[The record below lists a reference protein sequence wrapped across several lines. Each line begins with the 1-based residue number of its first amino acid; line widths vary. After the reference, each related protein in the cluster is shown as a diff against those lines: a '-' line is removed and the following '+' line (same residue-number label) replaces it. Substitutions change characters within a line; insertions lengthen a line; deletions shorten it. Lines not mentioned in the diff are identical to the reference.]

1 MAEFVR
7 INIAKR
13 WSATEFAEL
22 MSQMQFLADAALFA
36 DVKFDGQSPLY
47 FPFRRLR
54 RRTAYFDPYL
64 DVEDELKEE
73 ANLRR
78 LAVQSV
84 LRDYVPPIPNDLQ
97 VRKIN
102 YGSPGFADLAGV
114 GKVMEQLRIF
124 VTDITDRF
132 LHKDDRAIA
141 RESAAQDLLAKKL
154 KNAESL
160 LKLGEKLGLDPE
172 GKRILVSEILGADY
186 FLEGKV
192 ISGQITSVET
202 VEG

>member
-1 MAEFVR
+1 
-7 INIAKR
+7 
-13 WSATEFAEL
+13 
-22 MSQMQFLADAALFA
+22 
-36 DVKFDGQSPLY
+36 
-47 FPFRRLR
+47 
-54 RRTAYFDPYL
+54 
-64 DVEDELKEE
+64 
-73 ANLRR
+73 
-78 LAVQSV
+78 